1 MAPATRYRSSTS
13 LPALQAHALHARS
26 TLKNAAKKR
35 KRTLEEEEN
44 AEAAHQ
50 EMEWQSSQAQNSA
63 LDRDEL
69 DEILDDPDTDE
80 GDEDEDIDHLV
91 LGHTNTQKRGRHT
104 FARSSTR
111 LKLTS
116 EARRSVKRLKSNVG
130 RPTFEASSPAI
141 LTSKLPWAC
150 LSTSRSHPAPTLPC
164 SAAAVTPI
172 PSTPPHS
179 SHQHSTKPRMSDQT
193 PTSRAVVKTANS
205 IFRVYVATDNGF
217 PTEDEIAAHSRA
229 SFKRACKELKR
240 TEILGRFEE
249 DPAYAAIQAKI
260 VAACPS
266 QIRSELKSKV
276 QSAVVG
282 HYELHS
288 LSKSK
293 LEARIAGL
301 LHEHA
306 YVFRNPDK
314 REGFFRHPIS
324 TDIFGAQWL
333 RKRGEA
339 AGEYAAAFN
348 PVPLPTLAL
357 IATAIECALRDYV
370 KGYKEIRR
378 GVNEFSGGSYRGSYD
393 SHLCTLRRQEQKH
406 PQLILKLQQE
416 IFQVAYDSIG
426 DFEEL
431 EETTDYLGEFDLEA
445 DMML

>member
-1 MAPATRYRSSTS
+1 MAPATCYRSSTS

-26 TLKNAAKKR
+26 ALKNAAKKR
-35 KRTLEEEEN
+35 KRTQEEEEN
-44 AEAAHQ
+44 AEAACQ
-50 EMEWQSSQAQNSA
+50 EMEWLSSQARNSA

-69 DEILDDPDTDE
+69 DEILDDPDADE
-80 GDEDEDIDHLV
+80 GDKDEGDKDEGDKDEGDKDEGDKDEDIDHLV
-91 LGHTNTQKRGRHT
+91 LGHTNTQKRGIEEQEHDRDQE
-104 FARSSTR
+104 REEQEQSDCPQND
-111 LKLTS
+111 LLPVK
-116 EARRSVKRLKSNVG
+116 EACRSVKRLKSNVG

-141 LTSKLPWAC
+141 LTSKLPRAR
-150 LSTSRSHPAPTLPC
+150 LSTLRSHPAPSLPH

-172 PSTPPHS
+172 PSTPPRS

-193 PTSRAVVKTANS
+193 PTSRAIVKTANS
-205 IFRVYVATDNGF
+205 IFCVYVATDNGF
-217 PTEDEIAAHSRA
+217 PTEDKIAAHSHA
-229 SFKRACKELKR
+229 SFKRACKELKW

-260 VAACPS
+260 VAARPS
-266 QIRSELKSKV
+266 QIHGELKSKV

-282 HYELHS
+282 HYELHG

-293 LEARIAGL
+293 LKARIAGL

-306 YVFRNPDK
+306 YVFQNPDK
-314 REGFFRHPIS
+314 REGFFRHPIF

-378 GVNEFSGGSYRGSYD
+378 GVNEFSGDSY
-393 SHLCTLRRQEQKH
+393 
-406 PQLILKLQQE
+406 
-416 IFQVAYDSIG
+416 
-426 DFEEL
+426 
-431 EETTDYLGEFDLEA
+431 
-445 DMML
+445 